1 MPRDEY
7 IAHSESYKG
16 YDIEIVQ
23 DEDCSSPRENDNLGT
38 IIAASRGMFSDEVIP
53 SYYDSPYRWLRQLAC
68 DKVRAN
74 DPEVITDEHI
84 ERILHKY
91 YVILAIDVFD
101 YGYNARVRVA
111 DDVMSQDV
119 DGYIYADR
127 EKIFKE
133 YSVSSLD
140 EIEKAYSE
148 SARTMCER
156 LFRSEISELNNWL
169 ESNCWGYR
177 IVRDGEE
184 IESCWG
190 FIGDWDDKDYS
201 VLTEAK
207 SIVDY
212 YARQDKLISNRVKSV
227 RNNLFKRI
235 GNKLLTW
242 AKGR

>member
-1 MPRDEY
+1 
-7 IAHSESYKG
+7 
-16 YDIEIVQ
+16 
-23 DEDCSSPRENDNLGT
+23 
-38 IIAASRGMFSDEVIP
+38 
-53 SYYDSPYRWLRQLAC
+53 
-68 DKVRAN
+68 
-74 DPEVITDEHI
+74 
-84 ERILHKY
+84 
-91 YVILAIDVFD
+91 
-101 YGYNARVRVA
+101 
-111 DDVMSQDV
+111 
-119 DGYIYADR
+119 
-127 EKIFKE
+127 
-133 YSVSSLD
+133 
-140 EIEKAYSE
+140 
-148 SARTMCER
+148 MCER

-177 IVRDGEE
+177 IVRDGE
-184 IESCWG
+184 IVESCWG